1 MAYLKKELYGLA
13 LDDAEKSLQLD
24 PNYVK
29 AYYRRASAN
38 MALGKFK
45 LALKDYDMVRK
56 AKPSDKDAQK
66 KFEECQKIVKRI
78 AFEKAIACDD
88 NHKSAADSI
97 DIYKIRKFS
106 PSFSAN

>member
-13 LDDAEKSLQLD
+13 LDDAEKSLKLD

-45 LALKDYDMVRK
+45 LALKDYDMVG
-56 AKPSDKDAQK
+56 
-66 KFEECQKIVKRI
+66 FL
-78 AFEKAIACDD
+78 
-88 NHKSAADSI
+88 
-97 DIYKIRKFS
+97 
-106 PSFSAN
+106 